1 MSIFSNEDYLPGV
14 VTEIESVYA
23 NDYDTSLFG
32 TTDSVVVIGTAF
44 DGPTGEIV
52 PIYSTTHAA
61 YLYGKSYDAI
71 TRKETDLVAGIKD
84 VWDQGCRTIYGFR
97 INGKEMYKD
106 FKFAIDT
113 DYKLRIRSR
122 YPSNLG
128 KQVYLKFDNTRGA
141 ETITIY
147 KPAVRSTIREK
158 MNGLVE
164 SDIAVMV
171 NELRLGTDYAFTRDS
186 KLVDIID
193 IVNNH
198 VYNNVLEMAIIDGD
212 GNDVTN
218 SPEAYDITLGC
229 MFPGVYFMGRS
240 ESACTKRTNVAT
252 NIIMS
257 DTDTKPFTNFG
268 GNYYQDLTFNSDV
281 ASEYPIY
288 YKPSDVAKM
297 REVLLTAGVTMKE
310 PDDYLTTAGVSERA
324 FLDDEID
331 YEEVSMTPFEI
342 YQRLGE
348 GYAITAIAER
358 RVDGSGNEI
367 LPKIKEAPLDDPL
380 RIQPI
385 GDGGYST
392 LQDAKI
398 KYRVLGSGI
407 CADQEIGGKVP
418 KASAF
423 KTTVVNS
430 TDLMN
435 GLISVTPKVGEDEAT
450 AAKSYTFSMAN
461 YDIQANPIALTSEN
475 LYTDNIAEDVGFSD
489 SVETILAMN
498 NATPGKPIV
507 VSTTTTT
514 TTTEGEDENAHE
526 VTTSETSYK
535 LYVANAKG
543 KFTDNVDKN
552 YAGSHIG
559 AGNVVE
565 YGGKLYAANNKLFK
579 ASVSGANVVL
589 TEVDPAEDLD
599 SKTYVLVNSIGKLF
613 VEEVGSGAALTPL
626 CEFDEAMNISKDE
639 DAEIGLLVF
648 VQSNEVGDNTVQIKG
663 VDFASLNLTDF
674 VERLNESVLGR
685 IFEFKLTPAGIILKD
700 EYVADTVDPS
710 DPTHVVA
717 GADTQA
723 KTSAIN
729 SGNTSA
735 QSMLADGATV
745 TLEADRTRGY
755 DYTKH
760 IPYYTTDNFM
770 RQLAQHCTYTEL
782 KTGPARGVIGFKRV
796 TDLSKP
802 NLAKKVAELKARNWD
817 LYAKTYY
824 GRNMLDNN
832 NLPYPIGR
840 NVSAVFTQNR
850 VTTPSDYVQVC
861 NGATAYAGMVSA
873 LPLEQSSTAQPIDI
887 VPMFEL
893 THSQLATLTAAGI
906 VSVRSSFTRGFV
918 ITDGITMAP
927 SDDLL
932 KRLFNTRVMG
942 YVEDL
947 LRAACEPFI
956 GKANSSA
963 NRNSLNTAVDSA
975 LSRITEN
982 RNANDGTALLL
993 SYDFNLVDDAT
1004 AEQYTYIDIYYNIRP
1019 MNEIRNIY
1027 NHIRVT
1033 R

>member
-23 NDYDTSLFG
+23 NEYDTSLFG
-32 TTDSVVVIGTAF
+32 TTDSVVIIGTAF

-52 PIYSTTHAA
+52 PVYSTTHAA
-61 YLYGKSYDAI
+61 YLFGKSYDAI
-71 TRKETDLVAGIKD
+71 TRKETDLVAGIQD
-84 VWDQGCRTIYGFR
+84 AWDQGCRTIYAFR
-97 INGKEMYKD
+97 INGIEMYKD

-113 DYKLRIRSR
+113 DCKLRIRSR

-141 ETITIY
+141 ETITIF
-147 KPAVRSTIREK
+147 KPAIRSTIREK

-164 SDIAVMV
+164 SDTAVMV
-171 NELRLGTDYAFTRDS
+171 NELHLGTDYAFTRDS

-198 VYNNVLEMAIIDGD
+198 VYNNVLEMAIIDKD
-212 GNDVTN
+212 GNDITN

-229 MFPGVYFMGRS
+229 MFPGVYFMGRG
-240 ESACTKRTNVAT
+240 ESACTKRTSVAT

-257 DTDTKPFTNFG
+257 DTDTKPFTNFA
-268 GNYYQDLTFNSDV
+268 GNYYQDLVFNSDV

-288 YKPSDVAKM
+288 YKASDIAKM

-310 PDDYLTTAGVSERA
+310 ADDYLTSAGVSERA
-324 FLDDEID
+324 FLDDEVD

-348 GYAITAIAER
+348 GYAVTAIAER
-358 RVDGSGNEI
+358 RVDGNNNEL
-367 LPKIKEAPLDDPL
+367 LPKVKEAPLDDPL

-398 KYRVLGSGI
+398 KYRVLASGI
-407 CADQEIGGKVP
+407 CADQEIGGKIP

-423 KTTVVNS
+423 KTTLTNS
-430 TDLMN
+430 VDLMN
-435 GLISVTPKVGEDEAT
+435 GLISVTPKVGEDVT
-450 AAKSYTFSMAN
+450 TKAKAYTFSIGNHNLAT
-461 YDIQANPIALTSEN
+461 DPIALSSEN
-475 LYTDNIAEDVGFSD
+475 LFTDKVAKDIGFSD
-489 SVETILAMN
+489 NLEDVLAIT
-498 NATPGKPIV
+498 NATPGEAVAVSSTIT
-507 VSTTTTT
+507 STTI
-514 TTTEGEDENAHE
+514 EGEDENAHE
-526 VTTSETSYK
+526 VTTTSTTYK
-535 LYVANAKG
+535 LYVANEKG

-552 YAGSHIG
+552 YAGSYTG
-559 AGNVVE
+559 DQNVVM
-565 YGGKLYAANNKLFK
+565 YGGQFYAAGNKLFK
-579 ASVSGANVVL
+579 ASLDNTNKVVL
-589 TEVDPAEDLD
+589 AEVDITEDLND
-599 SKTYVLVNSIGKLF
+599 KTYVLVESADKLF
-613 VEEVGSGAALTPL
+613 VEKIAAAGLTPV
-626 CEFDEAMNISKDE
+626 CEFNEAMNISKDE
-639 DAEIGLLVF
+639 DAEVGLLVF
-648 VQSNEVGDNTVQIKG
+648 VQTNEVGNNTVQIKG
-663 VDFASLNLTDF
+663 VDFASLTLTDF
-674 VERLNESVLGR
+674 VERLNESVLGTL
-685 IFEFKLTPAGIILKD
+685 FTFKMTPAGIILKD
-700 EYVADTVDPS
+700 EYLVDAD
-710 DPTHVVA
+710 A
-717 GADTQA
+717 QA
-723 KTSAIN
+723 KSDAIR
-729 SGNTSA
+729 SGNSSATS
-735 QSMLADGATV
+735 MIGDGATV
-745 TLEADRTRGY
+745 VLAADRERGY

-796 TDLSKP
+796 TDLSKS
-802 NLAKKVAELKARNWD
+802 NLAKKVAELKARDWN

-832 NLPYPIGR
+832 NMPYPIGR

-861 NGATAYAGMVSA
+861 NGASAYAGMVSA
-873 LPLEQSSTAQPIDI
+873 LPLEQSSTAQPINI
-887 VPMFEL
+887 TPMFEL
-893 THSQLATLTAAGI
+893 THSQLTTLTGAGI

-982 RNANDGTALLL
+982 RNANDGSALLL
-993 SYDFNLVDDAT
+993 SYDFNLVDDGT